1 MHTAAVQIKSSQ
13 AQWGHTIFKVE
24 ISIRLH
30 IQKIFPITLIFPI
43 ISNVEIKF
51 RKKNQKLGIDVRF
64 YIRLFDPNVSS
75 QLTNKHSF
83 VLHNELFD

>member
-43 ISNVEIKF
+43 IANVETKF
-51 RKKNQKLGIDVRF
+51 RKKIK
-64 YIRLFDPNVSS
+64 
-75 QLTNKHSF
+75 T
-83 VLHNELFD
+83 